1 MLSEA
6 DKVRISEMIN
16 RLIELSKDGR
26 EAEVQEILASDA
38 YKTLIEDVA
47 ARLQLMALKGVNANE

>member
-26 EAEVQEILASDA
+26 EDEMQEILNSDA